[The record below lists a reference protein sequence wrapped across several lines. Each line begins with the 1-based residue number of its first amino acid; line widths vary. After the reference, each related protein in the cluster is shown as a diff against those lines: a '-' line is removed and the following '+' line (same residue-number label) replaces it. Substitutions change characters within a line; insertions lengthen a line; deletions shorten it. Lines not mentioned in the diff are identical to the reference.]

1 MLRRSQKEHI
11 SSDFILVTTFQGY
24 HSCELKFLSISNKTL
39 SATYINECCLESKPY
54 GRGPPRLAH
63 FPLQVHRRLK
73 KRHIEITS
81 SSSVTPRS
89 ISRLTRYK
97 GGWTGNRGGVGE
109 GDSSGVGGELKVKG
123 GQGTSLREITRD
135 RSMGEAE
142 RGREGAVPW
151 ATTALPPHS
160 HPCVT
165 SPCCKLGYTCSLEM
179 SQRIS

>member
-24 HSCELKFLSISNKTL
+24 HSCEFKLISISKKKL

-109 GDSSGVGGELKVKG
+109 GDSSGVGGGVKG
-123 GQGTSLREITRD
+123 EGRTGNELERD
-135 RSMGEAE
+135 HQRQKHG
-142 RGREGAVPW
+142 RG
-151 ATTALPPHS
+151 
-160 HPCVT
+160 
-165 SPCCKLGYTCSLEM
+165 
-179 SQRIS
+179 

>member
-24 HSCELKFLSISNKTL
+24 HSCEFKLISISKKKL

-54 GRGPPRLAH
+54 GRGPPQLAH

-81 SSSVTPRS
+81 SSSVTAASPAS
-89 ISRLTRYK
+89 LVTKEVGLETEGVS
-97 GGWTGNRGGVGE
+97 GRGTVA
-109 GDSSGVGGELKVKG
+109 VWGGELKVKG